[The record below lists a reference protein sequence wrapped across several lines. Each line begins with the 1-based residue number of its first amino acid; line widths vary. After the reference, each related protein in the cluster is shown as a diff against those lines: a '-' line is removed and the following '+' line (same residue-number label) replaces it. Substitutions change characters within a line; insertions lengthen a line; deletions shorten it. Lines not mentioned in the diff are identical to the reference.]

1 MADAPPVKKDRRR
14 RAAINPALRARKVA
28 SMRRARATSPRGNPA
43 SPDAPA
49 SPQLT
54 DQQERFV
61 LAYAGPAQGDKTEAA
76 RMAGYSFPETQA
88 IRLLT
93 YPHVRQAIEERTR
106 YLTLDADDVLRR
118 LARIATADMG
128 DFANLVGETE
138 RHEIERKLKELRKRG
153 LSSLIAQLVP
163 TKYGMSVKLHD
174 SQQAL
179 QTIARCLGMLKDRL
193 EVSPAPPSYDPASLA
208 RALADPE
215 TARLACELDRRLNA
229 ARSPQASLPAPDGPI
244 VLPSPTEGLQGILDD
259 PGGLACGASPAVEG
273 KAGGAPPPA
282 EGSPPWEGRFPNTA
296 RMEPSD
302 GFESRPGAI
311 VALPVKAGNL
321 GTASEGD

>member
-1 MADAPPVKKDRRR
+1 MPEAPPVKPDRRR
-14 RAAINPALRARKVA
+14 RAAISPALRARKVA
-28 SMRRARATSPRGNPA
+28 SMRRARAVRGKSANGEA
-43 SPDAPA
+43 PDT
-49 SPQLT
+49 PQLT
-54 DQQERFV
+54 EQQERFV
-61 LAYAGPAQGDKTEAA
+61 LAYAGPAQGDRTQAA
-76 RMAGYSFPETQA
+76 RMAGYSFPDHQSK
-88 IRLLT
+88 RLLT

-106 YLTLDADDVLRR
+106 HLTLDADEVLRR

-128 DFANLVGETE
+128 DFANLVGENE

-229 ARSPQASLPAPDGPI
+229 ARSATEGILGDSSVIAPQASMPALPPPGGDGPI
-244 VLPSPTEGLQGILDD
+244 LEG
-259 PGGLACGASPAVEG
+259 S
-273 KAGGAPPPA
+273 PPA
-282 EGSPPWEGRFPNTA
+282 EGGFPNAA
-296 RMEPSD
+296 RVEPSD
-302 GFESRPGAI
+302 GFESRPGARL
-311 VALPVKAGNL
+311 ALPVKAGNL
-321 GTASEGD
+321 DTASEGD